1 MTSRKRNIRVR
12 GARRAEPDVR
22 KLGRALIALAQAQAE
37 ADARAEHDQ
46 QAQPAQPKPAADQP
60 QGGAQ

>member
-1 MTSRKRNIRVR
+1 MTSRKRDIRVR
-12 GARRAEPDVR
+12 GTRRAEPDVR

-46 QAQPAQPKPAADQP
+46 QAQLPPSKPAADQP
-60 QGGAQ
+60 RGGAQ